1 MSWQDYLLFRQLPH
15 TRQLRSY
22 NAFASEPRILF
33 SLKDIISSHNLD
45 KKINKSILTV
55 ILENTDATVKF
66 QHYEINSR
74 KQLSA
79 EKQQI
84 PQMKFIW
91 TSVLKFKTLFPVLQN
106 FYELLSPGWGLFGL
120 LFSFITLTFFFFLQ
134 DCGKGEIKPSP
145 FFIFEKPEVSNQYIF
160 QFNLGSTDWSCSS
173 KLNKVQQNFKS
184 SHSTTKNL
192 KPVSTH

>member
-120 LFSFITLTFFFFLQ
+120 LFSFITLTFFFFYR
-134 DCGKGEIKPSP
+134 I
-145 FFIFEKPEVSNQYIF
+145 VV
-160 QFNLGSTDWSCSS
+160 
-173 KLNKVQQNFKS
+173 KVKS
-184 SHSTTKNL
+184 SHLHFSSLKNL
-192 KPVSTH
+192 RYQTSTFFSSILVQLIEAVPVS